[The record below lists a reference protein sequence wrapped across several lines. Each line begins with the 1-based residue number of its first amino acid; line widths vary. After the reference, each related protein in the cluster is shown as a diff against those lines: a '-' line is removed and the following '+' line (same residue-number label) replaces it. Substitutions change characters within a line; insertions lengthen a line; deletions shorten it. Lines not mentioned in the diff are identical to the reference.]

1 MSAFGTKRTYAL
13 QQKLIAQDHCG
24 ASAKALISAP
34 TVMIVRR
41 AFDQSDVLV
50 VRVHNLMPNQ
60 LNLIHQIDVVRHEA
74 GVP

>member
-34 TVMIVRR
+34 TVMIVMSIKKAGFRPKRR
-41 AFDQSDVLV
+41 ARGED
-50 VRVHNLMPNQ
+50 
-60 LNLIHQIDVVRHEA
+60 A
-74 GVP
+74 